1 MGVLDNTKFILKV
14 CELFY
19 YKGMSQKEI
28 SSMLG
33 ISRPQVSRIIA
44 IANEKKLVTIH
55 LNHENILENDLQNKI
70 KDKYGVEALVFDTED
85 TAGNQQYRLLAEK
98 CADYLSIEIKDGD
111 TVGVMAGRT
120 IRHLADSIPLS
131 RHHGLKFVPLC
142 GEYSTDGTE
151 WYSNIIAQKM
161 ASRSGGKYWFFNAP
175 HVLKNAK
182 AKSILME
189 EPYIKEMFDLI
200 SRCDICLV
208 GIGGAMAE
216 STGIRASQLS
226 EDDIRKLSEMN
237 AKANICSTYLDEEGR
252 VVDTELS
259 DRILGASILDIQ
271 KSRIFALACGNEK
284 VEAIRAVLKSK
295 LIDVLVT
302 SIDTAQNLL

>member
-1 MGVLDNTKFILKV
+1 
-14 CELFY
+14 
-19 YKGMSQKEI
+19 
-28 SSMLG
+28 
-33 ISRPQVSRIIA
+33 
-44 IANEKKLVTIH
+44 
-55 LNHENILENDLQNKI
+55 
-70 KDKYGVEALVFDTED
+70 
-85 TAGNQQYRLLAEK
+85 
-98 CADYLSIEIKDGD
+98 
-111 TVGVMAGRT
+111 
-120 IRHLADSIPLS
+120 
-131 RHHGLKFVPLC
+131 
-142 GEYSTDGTE
+142 
-151 WYSNIIAQKM
+151 
-161 ASRSGGKYWFFNAP
+161 
-175 HVLKNAK
+175 
-182 AKSILME
+182 
-189 EPYIKEMFDLI
+189 MFDLI